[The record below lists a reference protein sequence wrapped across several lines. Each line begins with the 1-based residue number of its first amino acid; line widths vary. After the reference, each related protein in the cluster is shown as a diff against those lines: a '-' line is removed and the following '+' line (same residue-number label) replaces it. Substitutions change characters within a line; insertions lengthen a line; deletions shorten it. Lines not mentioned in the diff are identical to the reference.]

1 MNSTDIIDG
10 QRIAVLSENSFKYAA
25 LTVACWRVGAVVV
38 PISTRYPD
46 RKIKQALE
54 SVGCDRLIVSKKYSG
69 VETGI
74 EKVLIDDVI
83 KHDIKE
89 FTVDDF
95 DIANLDLDADASI
108 IFTSGSSDKPK
119 AVLHTI
125 GNHYYSALGSN
136 ANIPFGKGHRW
147 LMTLPMYHVSGFSLI
162 MRAMI
167 NGGAIVF
174 PGVCFS
180 ISQCVKSCD
189 FTHIS
194 LVPAQLAELLEDKE
208 CVEKLKQLSAI
219 LVGGTNVSQQLIEK
233 AIDGDLPIHTTYG
246 STEAASQITTTGSGD
261 IKKFPS
267 SSGKVLAHRQ
277 VKISDGQ
284 IMVKGKTL
292 FKGYVKNNSLEKPF
306 DSDGYFATGDLG
318 CFDDAGNLYVTG
330 RTDAMFVS
338 GGENIYPEQIEKVL
352 EKVDGIEQAIVVAIK
367 CYQFGT
373 RPIAFVKSSERID
386 KKVIEK
392 AVRQELE
399 GFKVPAEI
407 FAMPE
412 NVDGGIKPNRPALTE
427 LAQKLISKKDGYSN

>member
-1 MNSTDIIDG
+1 MKSTDIIYG
-10 QRIAVLSENSFKYAA
+10 QKVAVLSENSFKYAA
-25 LTVACWRVGAVVV
+25 LTAACWRAGAVVV
-38 PISTRYPD
+38 PISTRYPGK
-46 RKIKQALE
+46 KIKQALE
-54 SVGCDRLIVSKKYSG
+54 DIGCDKLIVSKKYSG
-69 VETGI
+69 IETGI
-74 EKVLIDDVI
+74 EKVLIDNVV

-89 FTVDDF
+89 FAVDGF
-95 DIANLDLDADASI
+95 DITNLDLNADASI
-108 IFTSGSSDKPK
+108 VFTSGSSDKPK

-125 GNHYYSALGSN
+125 GNHYCSALGSN

-219 LVGGTNVSQQLIEK
+219 LVGGTNVPQQLIDK
-233 AIDGDLPIHTTYG
+233 SINSDLPIHTTYG
-246 STEAASQITTTGSGD
+246 STEAASQITTTGGGD

-292 FKGYVKNNSLEKPF
+292 FKGYIKNNSLETAV
-306 DSDGYFATGDLG
+306 DTDGYFATGDLG
-318 CFDDAGNLYVTG
+318 RFDDAGNLYVTG

-338 GGENIYPEQIEKVL
+338 GGENIYPRQIEKVL
-352 EKVDGIEQAIVVAIK
+352 EKVDGIEQAIVVAVK
-367 CYQFGT
+367 CPQFGFV
-373 RPIAFVKSSERID
+373 PIAFVKRSERID
-386 KKVIEK
+386 KKIIEE
-392 AVRQELE
+392 AVRMELE

-412 NVDGGIKPNRPALTE
+412 DVDGGIKPNRTALTE
-427 LAQKLISKKDGYSN
+427 LAEKLILQKTKDA